1 MPTPHRRPVR
11 PRIPRPRHRR
21 RRRKRPAS
29 RPPRLRHP
37 HRLPGRRNRR
47 DARCKI
53 AQTGRR
59 AARVVWID
67 VRAYPVDFVDYG
79 FPVAVLPDVG
89 RVDVAERPVDAGG
102 KHGGARLADVV
113 EDAGCAGAVAIEV
126 FAADG
131 DADYDAVFE
140 LWILLYGG
148 CECVEFVRD
157 YRLAA
162 RAPDSEQQSRACV
175 DGCLE
180 GGGGGVG
187 CAVFDH
193 GV

>member
-1 MPTPHRRPVR
+1 M
-11 PRIPRPRHRR
+11 
-21 RRRKRPAS
+21 
-29 RPPRLRHP
+29 
-37 HRLPGRRNRR
+37 
-47 DARCKI
+47 
-53 AQTGRR
+53 
-59 AARVVWID
+59 
-67 VRAYPVDFVDYG
+67 
-79 FPVAVLPDVG
+79 
-89 RVDVAERPVDAGG
+89 AERPVDTGG

-126 FAADG
+126 FAADR
-131 DADYDAVFE
+131 DPDYDAVFE

-148 CECVEFVRD
+148 RECVEFVRD

-187 CAVFDH
+187 CPVFDH